1 MGHKLRLVLIDQA
14 AVQRLMFDSY
24 FGFDDVLELQESN
37 VIRRMS
43 CGGGEEQTGRW
54 WWRRR

>member
-24 FGFDDVLELQESN
+24 FGIDDALELQESN

-43 CGGGEEQTGRW
+43 
-54 WWRRR
+54 

>member
-1 MGHKLRLVLIDQA
+1 MGHKLRLRLVLIDQA

-24 FGFDDVLELQESN
+24 FGLDDALELQESN

-43 CGGGEEQTGRW
+43 
-54 WWRRR
+54 